1 MTNVLWTGIMFSGSS
16 SVFEMLK
23 IPEMGLSDGDARVV
37 AVPNPVV
44 LKSRKMFATRSV
56 VPPLAT

>member
-1 MTNVLWTGIMFSGSS
+1 MFSGSS